1 VQDYERAQ
9 LLERIDREGG
19 TVGVS
24 IPDQLEVD
32 GEVIDLAAFV
42 FDAKSTDGPPE
53 SEVRAVIQG
62 LRGERRRRRA
72 RIESGDISR
81 EAGEELVASILGI
94 DRALNALEG
103 ESDLDLEAESQR
115 RRQAD
120 RKRWLSF
127 LDSVTGDESRSSGG
141 HGRSK

>member
-1 VQDYERAQ
+1 MQDYERAQ
-9 LLERIDREGG
+9 LLERVDREGG

-24 IPDQLEVD
+24 IPDRLDVD

-42 FDAKSTDGPPE
+42 FDATGADGPPE

-62 LRGERRRRRA
+62 LRGERRRRRE

-81 EAGEELVASILGI
+81 EAGEELAESILGI

-103 ESDLDLEAESQR
+103 GSDVDLEAESRR

>member
-1 VQDYERAQ
+1 MQDYERAQ

-24 IPDQLEVD
+24 IPDQLDVD

-42 FDAKSTDGPPE
+42 FRVKRGDGPPE
-53 SEVRAVIQG
+53 SEIREVIQG
-62 LRGERRRRRA
+62 LRGERRRRREQ
-72 RIESGDISR
+72 IETGDISR
-81 EAGEELVASILGI
+81 EAGEALAASILGI

-103 ESDLDLEAESQR
+103 ASAVDLEAESQR

-141 HGRSK
+141 HGRPK